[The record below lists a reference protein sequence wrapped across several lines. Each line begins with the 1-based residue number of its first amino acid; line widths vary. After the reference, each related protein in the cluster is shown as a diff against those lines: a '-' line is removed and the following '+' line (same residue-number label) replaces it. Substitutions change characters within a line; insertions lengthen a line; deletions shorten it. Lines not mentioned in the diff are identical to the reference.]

1 MYGIWV
7 LKDRGGKKTDDEI
20 VPYRFLYLNF

>member
-1 MYGIWV
+1 MYGILV

-20 VPYRFLYLNF
+20 IPYHFLYLNF